1 MSSMARPSTGL
12 PRCFAMSLAEQAAG
26 EEIASS
32 VIVGGGPGGL
42 GPLLWAAQ
50 NGLLEEWLS
59 YGVILVERTGR
70 LGGRLGQYGI
80 NADSLG
86 GTCLEF
92 LESEQLP
99 AALVPLRRDPLT
111 LDMRRYCDDFPPL
124 PLVDRFIAKVGRS
137 LAAMF
142 AAQPASSLLLGVE
155 AQSIRLRR
163 DGTLAVQAR
172 HDDGCSRILLAR
184 SAVIALGGRQF
195 WRDQPLAPG
204 LSIADCRVRHVL
216 PSNTLLTHAGLA
228 DANEILRR
236 AGTQRIVLL
245 GGSHS
250 AYAAAWALLELP
262 AARHLGNGQLVILQR
277 RPPRVFYPN
286 AAAAVG
292 DDYPF
297 TPGDIC
303 PRTQRVNRMGGL
315 RGHGRDMWR
324 RIARRPDV
332 AAESRVTV
340 VDFRDCSASALRA
353 EIEAAALVVPCL
365 GYRSAT
371 LPIYDSAG
379 HRIALKADRN
389 ADAVGQDCRVLLA
402 DGRRLPNVFAIG
414 LGTGFRPTPSM
425 GCEPNFN
432 GQANSLWLYQNDIGG
447 LICSAILAIQAAA
460 SPALPRAKRA
470 NPVER
475 PLQAELTTLPTL

>member
-1 MSSMARPSTGL
+1 M
-12 PRCFAMSLAEQAAG
+12 
-26 EEIASS
+26 
-32 VIVGGGPGGL
+32 
-42 GPLLWAAQ
+42 WAAQ

-99 AALVPLRRDPLT
+99 AALVPLRQDPLT
-111 LDMRRYCDDFPPL
+111 LDMQRYRDDFPPL
-124 PLVDRFIAKVGRS
+124 PLVDRFITRVGRA
-137 LAAMF
+137 LAEMF

-163 DGTLAVQAR
+163 DGMLAVHAR
-172 HDDGCSRILLAR
+172 HDDGCSRILVAR

-195 WRDQPLAPG
+195 WLDQPLAPG
-204 LSIADCRVRHVL
+204 LSLADCRLGHVL
-216 PSNTLLTHAGLA
+216 PSNALLTHEGLA
-228 DANEILRR
+228 KANEILRH

-262 AARHLGNGQLVILQR
+262 AARHLGDGQLVIVQR
-277 RPPRVFYPN
+277 RAPRVFYSD
-286 AAAAVG
+286 AAAALT

-332 AAESRVTV
+332 PPENRVAV
-340 VDFRDCSASALRA
+340 VDFRDLSASALRA

-371 LPIYDSAG
+371 LPIYDPAG
-379 HRIALKADRN
+379 RRLALKADTN

-402 DGRRLPNVFAIG
+402 DGSRLSNVFAIG

-425 GCEPNFN
+425 GCEPNFS

-447 LICSAILAIQAAA
+447 LICSAILSIQAAA
-460 SPALPRAKRA
+460 SPALPRAKRTSSA
-470 NPVER
+470 KR
-475 PLQAELTTLPTL
+475 PLKAAVTTLPTL